1 MKNKK
6 IKKETFFISVLILII
21 SQIFI
26 KIFGLVY
33 RLYLTNREG
42 FGDTGNA
49 IYSSGYQIYALLL
62 TLSSV
67 GVPNAIS
74 KLISERVAIGDYR
87 GAKRVFKVSFVTF
100 SLIGLFGTFILFQG
114 ANYISNVILQIPE
127 AELTLVAL
135 SPSLFFVSIIS
146 VIRGYF
152 NGIQKISITAK
163 SQILEQVFKT
173 LFTIIIVEIIV
184 LINGTNTTIMAAGA
198 NLATTFSIILSFLYL
213 CLFYKSNNFLYNS
226 KFILNNVGKSNIAQ
240 NLLTSAKKSQKE
252 RIINI
257 IKQILIVSIPISLTA
272 ILTSLNKNIDSIT
285 VIRTLK
291 TFLTEEEAKIQYGI
305 LSGKVDT
312 IITLPMSLNIAFA
325 TALVPAISSAKA
337 KNDIDTIKNKISFSL
352 LITILIGLPCTV
364 GLFIFSE
371 EIINLL
377 FPNASSGATLLQISS
392 ITIIF
397 IVITQ
402 NLNGALQGLG
412 KVITPMI
419 ATGLGLIAKI
429 ILNLILIKIPEI
441 GVNGA
446 AIASIVNNVIV
457 CIIEFLMLNKL
468 IQIKFSFS
476 KYILK
481 PIIITCIM
489 GISSYYLYTI
499 LINYIDFKGAI
510 IISLIFA
517 VIIYS
522 ILAIIFKIFNE
533 KELLSL
539 PGGKIIHKILETI
552 GIYAKKGV

>member
-74 KLISERVAIGDYR
+74 KLVSERIAIGDYR
-87 GAKRVFKVSFVTF
+87 GAKRVFKVSFISF
-100 SLIGLFGTFILFQG
+100 ALIGLFGTIVLFKG

-173 LFTIIIVEIIV
+173 LFTIIIVEMIV
-184 LINGTNTTIMAAGA
+184 LISGTNTTLMAAGA

-213 CLFYKSNNFLYNS
+213 CFFYKTNNFLVNKVQVKS
-226 KFILNNVGKSNIAQ
+226 K
-240 NLLTSAKKSQKE
+240 KE
-252 RIINI
+252 RILHI
-257 IKQILIVSIPISLTA
+257 IKQILVVSIPISLTA

-291 TFLTEEEAKIQYGI
+291 TFLSEEEAKIQYGI

-312 IITLPMSLNIAFA
+312 VITLPMSLNVAFA

-337 KNDIDTIKNKISFSL
+337 INDIKTIQNKISFSL

-364 GLFIFSE
+364 GLFIFSD
-371 EIINLL
+371 EILNLL
-377 FPNASSGATLLQISS
+377 FPNASNGAILLQISS

-397 IVITQ
+397 VVITQ

-412 KVITPMI
+412 KVVVPMV
-419 ATGLGLIAKI
+419 ATGIGLIAKI
-429 ILNLILIKIPEI
+429 ILNLILIPIEDI

-446 AIASIVNNVIV
+446 AIASIINNLIV
-457 CIIEFLMLNKL
+457 CIIEFIILNKL
-468 IQIKFSFS
+468 VQIKFSFS
-476 KYILK
+476 KYIVK
-481 PIIITCIM
+481 PIIVTAIM
-489 GISSYYLYTI
+489 GISSYYLYLL
-499 LINYIDFKGAI
+499 LINYINFKFAI
-510 IISLIFA
+510 IISLIFS
-517 VIIYS
+517 VLIYT
-522 ILAIIFKIFNE
+522 IFIIIFKIFDDD
-533 KELLSL
+533 ELLSL
-539 PGGKIIHKILETI
+539 PGGKIIYKILKTV
-552 GIYAKKGV
+552 GIYRKYK

>member
-74 KLISERVAIGDYR
+74 KLVSERIAIGDYR
-87 GAKRVFKVSFVTF
+87 GAKRVFKVSFISF
-100 SLIGLFGTFILFQG
+100 ALIGLFGTIVLFKG

-173 LFTIIIVEIIV
+173 LFTIIIVEMIV
-184 LINGTNTTIMAAGA
+184 LISGTNTTLMAAGA

-213 CLFYKSNNFLYNS
+213 CLFYKTNNFLVNKVQVKS
-226 KFILNNVGKSNIAQ
+226 K
-240 NLLTSAKKSQKE
+240 KE
-252 RIINI
+252 RILHI
-257 IKQILIVSIPISLTA
+257 IKQILVVSIPISLTA

-291 TFLTEEEAKIQYGI
+291 TFLSEEEAKIQYGI

-312 IITLPMSLNIAFA
+312 VITLPMSLNVAFA

-337 KNDIDTIKNKISFSL
+337 INDIKTIQNKISFSL

-364 GLFIFSE
+364 GLFIFSD
-371 EIINLL
+371 EILNLL
-377 FPNASSGATLLQISS
+377 FPNASNGAILLQISS

-397 IVITQ
+397 VVITQ

-412 KVITPMI
+412 KVVVPMV
-419 ATGLGLIAKI
+419 ATGIGLIAKI
-429 ILNLILIKIPEI
+429 ILNLILIPIEDI

-446 AIASIVNNVIV
+446 AIASIINNLIV
-457 CIIEFLMLNKL
+457 CIIEFIILNKL
-468 IQIKFSFS
+468 VQIKFSFS
-476 KYILK
+476 KYIVK
-481 PIIITCIM
+481 PIIVTAIM
-489 GISSYYLYTI
+489 GISSYYLYLL
-499 LINYIDFKGAI
+499 LINYINFKFAI
-510 IISLIFA
+510 IISLIFS
-517 VIIYS
+517 VLIYT
-522 ILAIIFKIFNE
+522 IFIIIFKIFDDD
-533 KELLSL
+533 ELLSL
-539 PGGKIIHKILETI
+539 PGGKIIYKILKTV
-552 GIYAKKGV
+552 GIYRKYK

>member
-33 RLYLTNREG
+33 RLYLTNRDG
-42 FGDTGNA
+42 FGDAGNA

-74 KLISERVAIGDYR
+74 KLVSERIAIGDYR
-87 GAKRVFKVSFVTF
+87 GAKRVFKVSFISF
-100 SLIGLFGTFILFQG
+100 ALIGLFGTIVLFKG
-114 ANYISNVILQIPE
+114 ANYISNIILQIPE

-173 LFTIIIVEIIV
+173 LFTIIIVEMIV
-184 LINGTNTTIMAAGA
+184 LISGTNTTLMAAGA

-213 CLFYKSNNFLYNS
+213 CLFYKSNNFLVNKVQIKS
-226 KFILNNVGKSNIAQ
+226 K
-240 NLLTSAKKSQKE
+240 KE
-252 RIINI
+252 RILHI
-257 IKQILIVSIPISLTA
+257 IKQILVVSIPISLTA

-291 TFLTEEEAKIQYGI
+291 TFLSEEEAKIQYGI

-312 IITLPMSLNIAFA
+312 VITLPMSLNVAFA

-337 KNDIDTIKNKISFSL
+337 INDIKTIKNKISFSL

-364 GLFIFSE
+364 GLFIFSD
-371 EIINLL
+371 EILNLL
-377 FPNASSGATLLQISS
+377 FPNASNGATLLQISS

-397 IVITQ
+397 VVITQ

-412 KVITPMI
+412 KVIVPMF
-419 ATGLGLIAKI
+419 ATGIGLIAKI
-429 ILNLILIKIPEI
+429 ILNLLLIPIPEI

-446 AIASIVNNVIV
+446 AIASIVNNFIV
-457 CIIEFLMLNKL
+457 CIIEFIVLNRL
-468 IQIKFSFS
+468 VQIKFSFS
-476 KYILK
+476 KYIFK
-481 PIIITCIM
+481 PIIVTGIM
-489 GISSYYLYTI
+489 GISSYYLYLL
-499 LINYIDFKGAI
+499 LINYLNFKFAI
-510 IISLIFA
+510 IISLILA
-517 VIIYS
+517 VVIYA
-522 ILAIIFKIFNE
+522 IFIIIFKIFDDD
-533 KELLSL
+533 ELLSL
-539 PGGKIIHKILETI
+539 PGGKIIYKIFKTV
-552 GIYAKKGV
+552 GIYGKYKEI

>member
-33 RLYLTNREG
+33 RLYLTNRDG
-42 FGDTGNA
+42 FGDAGNA

-74 KLISERVAIGDYR
+74 KLVSERIAIGDYR
-87 GAKRVFKVSFVTF
+87 GAKRVFKVSFVSF
-100 SLIGLFGTFILFQG
+100 ALIGLFGTIVLFKG
-114 ANYISNVILQIPE
+114 ANYISNMILQIPE

-173 LFTIIIVEIIV
+173 LFTIIIVEMIV
-184 LINGTNTTIMAAGA
+184 LISGTNTTLMAAGA

-213 CLFYKSNNFLYNS
+213 CLFYKSNNFLVNKVQVKS
-226 KFILNNVGKSNIAQ
+226 K
-240 NLLTSAKKSQKE
+240 KE
-252 RIINI
+252 RILHI
-257 IKQILIVSIPISLTA
+257 IKQILVVSIPISLTA

-291 TFLTEEEAKIQYGI
+291 TFLSEEEAKIQYGI

-312 IITLPMSLNIAFA
+312 VITLPMSLNVAFA

-337 KNDIDTIKNKISFSL
+337 INDIKTIKNKISFSL

-364 GLFIFSE
+364 GLFIFSD
-371 EIINLL
+371 EILNLL
-377 FPNASSGATLLQISS
+377 FPNASNGATLLQISS

-397 IVITQ
+397 VVITQ

-412 KVITPMI
+412 KVIVPMF
-419 ATGLGLIAKI
+419 ATGIGLIAKI
-429 ILNLILIKIPEI
+429 ILNLLLIPIPEI

-446 AIASIVNNVIV
+446 AIASIVNNFII
-457 CIIEFLMLNKL
+457 CIIEFIVLNRL
-468 IQIKFSFS
+468 VQIKFSFS
-476 KYILK
+476 KYIFK
-481 PIIITCIM
+481 PIIVTGIM
-489 GISSYYLYTI
+489 GISSYYLYLL
-499 LINYIDFKGAI
+499 LINYLNFKFAI

-517 VIIYS
+517 VVIYA
-522 ILAIIFKIFNE
+522 IFIIIFKIFDDD
-533 KELLSL
+533 ELLSL
-539 PGGKIIHKILETI
+539 PGGKIIYKIFKTV
-552 GIYAKKGV
+552 GIYGKYKEI

>member
-26 KIFGLVY
+26 KIFGLFY
-33 RLYLTNREG
+33 RLYLTNRDG
-42 FGDTGNA
+42 FGDAGNA

-74 KLISERVAIGDYR
+74 KLVSERIAIGDYR
-87 GAKRVFKVSFVTF
+87 GAKRVFKVSFISF
-100 SLIGLFGTFILFQG
+100 ALIGLFGTIVLFKG
-114 ANYISNVILQIPE
+114 ANYISNIILQIPE

-173 LFTIIIVEIIV
+173 LFTIIIVEMIV
-184 LINGTNTTIMAAGA
+184 LISGTNTTLMAAGA

-213 CLFYKSNNFLYNS
+213 CLFYKSNNFLVNKVQIKS
-226 KFILNNVGKSNIAQ
+226 K
-240 NLLTSAKKSQKE
+240 KE
-252 RIINI
+252 RILHI
-257 IKQILIVSIPISLTA
+257 IKQILVVSIPISLTA

-291 TFLTEEEAKIQYGI
+291 TFLSEEEAKIQYGI

-312 IITLPMSLNIAFA
+312 VITLPMSLNVAFA

-337 KNDIDTIKNKISFSL
+337 INDIKTIKNKISFSL

-364 GLFIFSE
+364 GLFIFSD
-371 EIINLL
+371 EILNLL
-377 FPNASSGATLLQISS
+377 FPNASNGATLLQISS

-397 IVITQ
+397 VVITQ

-412 KVITPMI
+412 KVIVPMV
-419 ATGLGLIAKI
+419 ATGIGLIAKI
-429 ILNLILIKIPEI
+429 ILNLLLIPIPEI

-446 AIASIVNNVIV
+446 AIASIVNNFII
-457 CIIEFLMLNKL
+457 CIIEFIVLNRL
-468 IQIKFSFS
+468 VQIKFSFS
-476 KYILK
+476 KYIFK
-481 PIIITCIM
+481 PIIVTGIM
-489 GISSYYLYTI
+489 GISSYYLYLL
-499 LINYIDFKGAI
+499 LINYLNFKFAI

-517 VIIYS
+517 VVIYA
-522 ILAIIFKIFNE
+522 IFIIIFKIFDDD
-533 KELLSL
+533 ELLSL
-539 PGGKIIHKILETI
+539 PGGKIIYKIFKTV
-552 GIYAKKGV
+552 GIYGKYKEI